1 MAPALSFHLA
11 ATWLLAGLIWSIQL
25 LVYPQFRRV
34 KAEEFIAFHFAH
46 CLRTGLMVAPLL
58 LVEAGTAAVL
68 LWQGHRELP
77 FIISVGLIP
86 VIWLSTAV
94 FQAPLHVKLMSGF
107 DAEIIRRLTTTNWLR
122 TLAWTARGV
131 LVSYVAVG

>member
-11 ATWLLAGLIWSIQL
+11 ATWLLVGLIWSIQL

-34 KAEEFIAFHFAH
+34 KAEEFIEFHFAH
-46 CLRTGLMVAPLL
+46 CLRIGLLVAPLL
-58 LVEAGTAAVL
+58 LVEAGTAVL
-68 LWQGHRELP
+68 LLRQGQREPP
-77 FIISVGLIP
+77 FLISVGLMP

>member
-11 ATWLLAGLIWSIQL
+11 DTWLLAGLIWSIQL

-34 KAEEFIAFHFAH
+34 KAEEFIEFHFAH
-46 CLRTGLMVAPLL
+46 CLRTGLLVAPLL

-94 FQAPLHVKLMSGF
+94 FQAPLHVKLMRGY
-107 DAEIIRRLTTTNWLR
+107 DAEIIRRLTLTNWLR